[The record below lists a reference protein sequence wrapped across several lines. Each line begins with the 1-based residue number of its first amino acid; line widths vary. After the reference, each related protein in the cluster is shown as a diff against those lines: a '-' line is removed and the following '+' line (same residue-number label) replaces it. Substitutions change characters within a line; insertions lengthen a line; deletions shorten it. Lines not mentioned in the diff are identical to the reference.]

1 MSQFPDIVLD
11 HLVGHADIAPIR
23 KTDPGESFDWVRYKE
38 NL

>member
-1 MSQFPDIVLD
+1 
-11 HLVGHADIAPIR
+11 VGHADIAPIR